1 MIISGRFSKVW
12 VALLLLITASI
23 GCAVKQ
29 REVVGTFVTD
39 EGTIE
44 VRQDGTFQTRSHG
57 VPISFGH
64 WKLTD
69 HITDTGLEL
78 DSATEANDYLLARR
92 GGTLCMQVEEDIVYW
107 CKAN

>member
-12 VALLLLITASI
+12 VALLLLIPASI

-44 VRQDGTFQTRSHG
+44 VRQDGTFS
-57 VPISFGH
+57 
-64 WKLTD
+64 
-69 HITDTGLEL
+69 
-78 DSATEANDYLLARR
+78 N
-92 GGTLCMQVEEDIVYW
+92 
-107 CKAN
+107 